1 MARKQT
7 ILVVQVNSANS
18 TETTIQILH
27 ESKHNFFVL
36 MMIGS
41 IPECP
46 HDFTY
51 SKNLSVEHQ
60 SVIFFLCHKV
70 DI

>member
-1 MARKQT
+1 MASKQT

-27 ESKHNFFVL
+27 ESKHKFFVL
-36 MMIGS
+36 TMIGS
-41 IPECP
+41 IPEGP

-51 SKNLSVEHQ
+51 SKNLS
-60 SVIFFLCHKV
+60 FC
-70 DI
+70 

>member
-1 MARKQT
+1 MVINSKLT
-7 ILVVQVNSANS
+7 ILVVQVNLANS

-27 ESKHNFFVL
+27 ESKHKKFVP

-41 IPECP
+41 IPEGP

-51 SKNLSVEHQ
+51 SKILS
-60 SVIFFLCHKV
+60 FY
-70 DI
+70 